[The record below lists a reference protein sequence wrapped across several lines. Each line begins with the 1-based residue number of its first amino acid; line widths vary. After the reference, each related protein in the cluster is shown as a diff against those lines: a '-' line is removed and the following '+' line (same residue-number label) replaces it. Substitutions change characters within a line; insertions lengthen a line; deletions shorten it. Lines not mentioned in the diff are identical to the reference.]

1 MKVNLCV
8 GRTCMKDIKAICFST
23 ETVSELGRPEAKHT
37 AVKVK
42 MHSDVTSVEVYISSS
57 IENIH
62 TINEKIDE
70 TNNTISLL
78 FTMSDDASISLRIT
92 NDLELLEIQKEDNAL
107 YTEIRDKIAKAYNTY
122 LNHLR
127 EGN

>member
-1 MKVNLCV
+1 
-8 GRTCMKDIKAICFST
+8 
-23 ETVSELGRPEAKHT
+23 
-37 AVKVK
+37 
-42 MHSDVTSVEVYISSS
+42 
-57 IENIH
+57 
-62 TINEKIDE
+62 
-70 TNNTISLL
+70 
-78 FTMSDDASISLRIT
+78 MSDDTSISLRIT